1 MMIAADI
8 MVTNVISVRPDASV
22 KDVAEIL
29 LARRISTLPVVDE
42 ANNLLGIISE
52 ADLIHRAEVG
62 TERPYSWWIEFL
74 QGREVLAQNY
84 IKEHA
89 RLAADIMT
97 HQVITVT
104 ADTPLREIVGLL
116 EKHGIKRVPVVD
128 KGKLTGI
135 VSRADLV
142 QALLRAQQAPQS
154 GAEAPPSQ
162 GDAVARLRSEPWWPS
177 NVNVVIDNGAIE
189 LWGIVESQAQKD
201 AIRVALGTI
210 PGVRMISDN
219 TSVQANIRHAL

>member
-1 MMIAADI
+1 
-8 MVTNVISVRPDASV
+8 
-22 KDVAEIL
+22 
-29 LARRISTLPVVDE
+29 VV
-42 ANNLLGIISE
+42 
-52 ADLIHRAEVG
+52 
-62 TERPYSWWIEFL
+62 
-74 QGREVLAQNY
+74 
-84 IKEHA
+84 
-89 RLAADIMT
+89 
-97 HQVITVT
+97 TVT

-128 KGKLTGI
+128 KGKLIGI
-135 VSRADLV
+135 VSWADLV
-142 QALLRAQQAPQS
+142 QALMRAQQAPQPQ
-154 GAEAPPSQ
+154 AEAAPSQ

-219 TSVQANIRHAL
+219 TSVQANIQRAL